1 MKKFFYQIG
10 LSTMVHRPGTAPG
23 IIVYKTIAKTILTF
37 GAYDGLPYHL
47 SPLAGLP
54 KLRLV
59 LV

>member
-1 MKKFFYQIG
+1 MKKFYQIG
-10 LSTMVHRPGTAPG
+10 LSTMVHRLGVEPRIPA
-23 IIVYKTIAKTILTF
+23 YKTGAKNRLTF

-59 LV
+59 FV